1 MTNTVR
7 VRFAPSPTGYLHVGG
22 ARTALFN
29 WLFAR
34 QHNGA
39 FILRIED
46 TDRKRYEPEAVGNI
60 LESLRWLGLEWDEGP
75 EVGGDYGPYYQSQR
89 LDIYQK
95 YAQQLVDSGHAYRCY
110 CSPERLALTREER
123 RRRGEPNLGYDRH
136 CRYLTAKQRAEYE
149 AQGIVPVVRLKVPLE
164 GQTSFHDV
172 LHGDITVDNA
182 RLDDLVLLKSDG
194 YPTYH
199 LGTVVDDTLM
209 KITHIMRAD
218 EWLPSVPKHVL
229 LYDAFGWEIPVYA
242 HLPVILAPTGKGKL
256 SKRHGGVAVH
266 EFRQQGYLPEAM
278 VNFLALVGWA
288 YDDKT
293 EFFTR
298 QELIEKF
305 GLDGVNKSPA
315 AFSYDK
321 LEWMNGVYIRRL
333 SLSLA
338 EIGAVQ
344 AVSVAD
350 SLSLAETGA
359 VQVHVPVADSLSL
372 DERIV
377 PFLATGLG
385 MSEKDIRK
393 RKETREIVPLIQ
405 ERLKKLADVVEWAD
419 FFFVDRITYDPS
431 LLVGKKMTAA
441 ESLAAL
447 RKARE
452 TLAALPDFEEATL
465 EEALR
470 ALVEELGLKAGQF
483 FGIIRVAA
491 TGKKVAPP
499 LFGTLRI
506 LGRERVLERL
516 DDAEEVLE
524 GLSSET

>member
-22 ARTALFN
+22 ARTALFT

-75 EVGGDYGPYYQSQR
+75 EVGGDYGPYFQSQR

-95 YAQQLVDSGHAYRCY
+95 YAQQLMDNGHAYRCY
-110 CSPERLALTREER
+110 CSPERLVLMREEQ
-123 RRRGEPNLGYDRH
+123 RRRGESIGYDRH
-136 CRYLTAKQRAEYE
+136 CRFLTAKERDEYE

-182 RLDDLVLLKSDG
+182 SLDDLVLLKSDG

-199 LGTVVDDTLM
+199 LGNVVDDTLM
-209 KITHIMRAD
+209 QITHIMRAD

-229 LYDAFGWEIPVYA
+229 LYDAFGWAIPIYA
-242 HLPVILAPTGKGKL
+242 HLPIILSPTGKGKL
-256 SKRHGGVAVH
+256 SKRHGGVAVR
-266 EFRQQGYLPEAM
+266 EFRQEGYLPEAM
-278 VNFLALVGWA
+278 VNFLARVGWA

-305 GLDGVNKSPA
+305 SLEGVNKSPA
-315 AFSYDK
+315 TFSYDK
-321 LEWMNGVYIRRL
+321 LAWMNGVYIRELSQDALYERL
-333 SLSLA
+333 
-338 EIGAVQ
+338 I
-344 AVSVAD
+344 
-350 SLSLAETGA
+350 
-359 VQVHVPVADSLSL
+359 
-372 DERIV
+372 
-377 PFLATGLG
+377 PFLANGLG
-385 MSEKDIRK
+385 MEERDLRK
-393 RKETREIVPLIQ
+393 RNEAREIVPLIQ
-405 ERLKKLADVVEWAD
+405 ERLKKLTDAAEWVD
-419 FFFVDRITYDPS
+419 FVFVDRISYGPS

-452 TLAALPDFEEATL
+452 TLAALSDLEEETL
-465 EEALR
+465 EGAHRPL
-470 ALVEELGLKAGQF
+470 ADELGLKAGQL
-483 FGIIRVAA
+483 FGIIRVAV
-491 TGKKVAPP
+491 TGKRVAPP
-499 LFGTLRI
+499 LFGTLSV
-506 LGRERVLERL
+506 LGRERVLQRL
-516 DDAEEVLE
+516 DHAEEALE
-524 GLSSET
+524 DHQTSEIC

>member
-1 MTNTVR
+1 MSNTVR

-34 QHNGA
+34 QHNGV

-89 LDIYQK
+89 LDLYQK

-110 CSPERLALTREER
+110 CSPERLTLMREEQ
-123 RRRGEPNLGYDRH
+123 RRRGEPDVGYDRH
-136 CRYLTAKQRAEYE
+136 CRYLTAKQRDEYE
-149 AQGIVPVVRLKVPLE
+149 AQGIVPVVRLMVPLE

-172 LHGDITVDNA
+172 LHGDTTVDNA

-199 LGTVVDDTLM
+199 LANVVDDHLM
-209 KITHIMRAD
+209 EITHIMRAD

-242 HLPVILAPTGKGKL
+242 HLPIILAPTGKGKL
-256 SKRHGGVAVH
+256 SKRHGGVAVR
-266 EFRQQGYLPEAM
+266 EFRREGYLPAAM
-278 VNFLALVGWA
+278 VNFLARVGWA

-305 GLDGVNKSPA
+305 SLEGVNKSPA

-321 LEWMNGVYIRRL
+321 LEWMDGVYIRQL
-333 SLSLA
+333 GTDDLA
-338 EIGAVQ
+338 ER
-344 AVSVAD
+344 
-350 SLSLAETGA
+350 LLPFLTGA
-359 VQVHVPVADSLSL
+359 GLPADRATVR
-372 DERIV
+372 RIV
-377 PFLATGLG
+377 PL
-385 MSEKDIRK
+385 
-393 RKETREIVPLIQ
+393 VQ
-405 ERLKKLADVVEWAD
+405 ERLKKLAEVVEWTD
-419 FFFVDRITYDPS
+419 FFFTAELNYAPQ
-431 LLVGKKMTAA
+431 LLVAKKMTAE

-452 TLAALPDFEEATL
+452 TLAALPDFEEKTL
-465 EEALR
+465 EQTLR
-470 ALVEELGLKAGQF
+470 ALVEELGLKAGQL
-483 FGIIRVAA
+483 FGIIRVAV

-499 LFGTLRI
+499 LFGTLSI
-506 LGRERVLERL
+506 LGRERALERL
-516 DDAEEVLE
+516 DHAEEVLE
-524 GLSSET
+524 G

>member
-1 MTNTVR
+1 MTNTIR

-75 EVGGDYGPYYQSQR
+75 EVGGDYGPYFQSQR
-89 LDIYQK
+89 LDLYQK
-95 YAQQLVDSGHAYRCY
+95 YAQQLIDSGHAYRCY
-110 CSPERLALTREER
+110 CSPERLGQTREER

-136 CRYLTAKQRAEYE
+136 CRYLTARERDEYE
-149 AQGIVPVVRLKVPLE
+149 AQGIVTVVRLKVPLE

-182 RLDDLVLLKSDG
+182 SLDDLVLLKSDG

-199 LGTVVDDTLM
+199 LANVVDDHLM
-209 KITHIMRAD
+209 EISHIMRAD

-266 EFRQQGYLPEAM
+266 EFRREGYLPEAM

-293 EFFTR
+293 EFFTC
-298 QELIEKF
+298 QELIERF
-305 GLDGVNKSPA
+305 DLEGVSKSPA

-321 LEWMNGVYIRRL
+321 LEWMNGVYIRQLTQDDLYERL
-333 SLSLA
+333 L
-338 EIGAVQ
+338 
-344 AVSVAD
+344 
-350 SLSLAETGA
+350 
-359 VQVHVPVADSLSL
+359 
-372 DERIV
+372 
-377 PFLATGLG
+377 PFLAGGLG
-385 MSEKDIRK
+385 VEESELRE
-393 RKETREIVPLIQ
+393 REETREIVPLIQ
-405 ERLKKLADVVEWAD
+405 ERVKKLTDAVELVD
-419 FFFVDRITYDPS
+419 FFFVDRISCDPA

-447 RKARE
+447 RKARG
-452 TLAALPDFEEATL
+452 TLAALPNFDEETL

-470 ALVEELGLKAGQF
+470 ALVEELGLKARQL

-499 LFGTLRI
+499 LFGTLSV
-506 LGRERVLERL
+506 LGRERVLKRL
-516 DDAEEVLE
+516 DYAEQALE
-524 GLSSET
+524 GVVGP

>member
-1 MTNTVR
+1 MSNNPVR

-34 QHNGA
+34 KHNGA

-46 TDRKRYEPEAVGNI
+46 TDRTRYEPEAVQNI
-60 LESLRWLGLEWDEGP
+60 MDSLRWMGLEWDEGP
-75 EVGGDYGPYYQSQR
+75 EVGGDYGPYFQSQR
-89 LDIYQK
+89 LDLYQK
-95 YAQQLVDSGHAYRCY
+95 YAQQLVDGGHAYRCY
-110 CSPERLALTREER
+110 CSPERLALMREEQ
-123 RRRGEPNLGYDRH
+123 RRRGEPIGYDRH

-172 LHGDITVDNA
+172 IHGDTTVDNA

-199 LGTVVDDTLM
+199 LANVVDDTLM
-209 KITHIMRAD
+209 QITHIMRAD

-229 LYDAFGWEIPVYA
+229 LYQAFGWEIPVYA

-266 EFRQQGYLPEAM
+266 EFRREGYLSEAM
-278 VNFLALVGWA
+278 VNFLSLVGWA

-305 GLDGVNKSPA
+305 SLEGVSKSPA

-321 LEWMNGVYIRRL
+321 LEWMNGVYIRELSQDALYERL
-333 SLSLA
+333 
-338 EIGAVQ
+338 I
-344 AVSVAD
+344 
-350 SLSLAETGA
+350 
-359 VQVHVPVADSLSL
+359 
-372 DERIV
+372 
-377 PFLATGLG
+377 PFLASGLG
-385 MSEKDIRK
+385 MEERELRE

-405 ERLKKLADVVEWAD
+405 ERVKKLTDAVEFVD
-419 FFFVDRITYDPS
+419 FFFVDQINYEPS

-447 RKARE
+447 RQARE
-452 TLAALPDFEEATL
+452 TLAALPDFEEETL
-465 EEALR
+465 ETALR
-470 ALVEELGLKAGQF
+470 ALVEELGLKARQL
-483 FGIIRVAA
+483 FGIIRVAV

-499 LFGTLRI
+499 LFGTLSV

-516 DDAEEVLE
+516 GKAGEAFDIDDKVLHNMPTM
-524 GLSSET
+524 GG

>member
-1 MTNTVR
+1 MTKTVR

-34 QHNGA
+34 KHNGA

-46 TDRKRYEPEAVGNI
+46 TDRTRYEPEAVQNI
-60 LESLRWLGLEWDEGP
+60 MDSLRWLGLEWDEGP

-89 LDIYQK
+89 LDLYQK

-123 RRRGEPNLGYDRH
+123 RSRGEPNLGYDRH
-136 CRYLTAKQRAEYE
+136 CRYLTAKERAEYE

-172 LHGDITVDNA
+172 LHGDTTVDNA
-182 RLDDLVLLKSDG
+182 SLDDLVLLKSDG

-199 LGTVVDDTLM
+199 LANVVDDHLM
-209 KITHIMRAD
+209 EISHIMRAD

-266 EFRQQGYLPEAM
+266 EFRREGYLPEAM

-305 GLDGVNKSPA
+305 SLEGVNKSPA

-321 LEWMNGVYIRRL
+321 LEWMNGAYIRQL
-333 SLSLA
+333 GLDDLA
-338 EIGAVQ
+338 ER
-344 AVSVAD
+344 
-350 SLSLAETGA
+350 LMPFLTGA
-359 VQVHVPVADSLSL
+359 GLPADLATVQ
-372 DERIV
+372 RIV
-377 PFLATGLG
+377 PL
-385 MSEKDIRK
+385 
-393 RKETREIVPLIQ
+393 VQ
-405 ERLKKLADVVEWAD
+405 ERLKKLVEVVEWTD
-419 FFFVDRITYDPS
+419 FFFTADFDYDPQ
-431 LLVGKKMTAA
+431 LLIGKKMSAE

-452 TLAALPDFEEATL
+452 TLAALPDFEEETL

-470 ALVEELGLKAGQF
+470 TLVEELGLKAGPL

-499 LFGTLRI
+499 LFGTLSV
-506 LGRERVLERL
+506 LGRERVLERM
-516 DDAEEVLE
+516 DYAEEALA
-524 GLSSET
+524 GLVSQT

>member
-1 MTNTVR
+1 MEERMTNTVR

-34 QHNGA
+34 KHTGA

-89 LDIYQK
+89 LDIYQE
-95 YAQQLVDSGHAYRCY
+95 YARKLVESGYAYYCY
-110 CSPERLALTREER
+110 CSPERLAQVREEQ
-123 RRRGEPNLGYDRH
+123 RRRGEPDLGYDRH
-136 CRYLTAKQRAEYE
+136 CRYLTAKERAEYE

-199 LGTVVDDTLM
+199 LANVVDDTLM
-209 KITHIMRAD
+209 QITHVMRAD
-218 EWLPSVPKHVL
+218 EWLPSVPKHIL
-229 LYDAFGWEIPVYA
+229 MYQAFGWEPSVFA
-242 HLPVILAPTGKGKL
+242 HLPIILAPEGKGKL
-256 SKRHGGVAVH
+256 SKRHGAVSVL
-266 EFRQQGYLPEAM
+266 EFRRQGYLPEAM
-278 VNFLALVGWA
+278 VNFLARVGWA

-293 EFFTR
+293 ELFTR

-305 GLDGVNKSPA
+305 SLEGVNKSPA

-321 LEWMNGVYIRRL
+321 LEWMNGVYIRQL
-333 SLSLA
+333 GLDDLA
-338 EIGAVQ
+338 ER
-344 AVSVAD
+344 
-350 SLSLAETGA
+350 LMPFLTGA
-359 VQVHVPVADSLSL
+359 GLPADLPTMR
-372 DERIV
+372 RI
-377 PFLATGLG
+377 A
-385 MSEKDIRK
+385 
-393 RKETREIVPLIQ
+393 PLVQ
-405 ERLKKLADVVEWAD
+405 ERLKKLTDAMEWVD
-419 FFFVDRITYDPS
+419 FFFVDQISYEPS

-452 TLAALPDFEEATL
+452 TLAALPDFQEGTL
-465 EEALR
+465 EKALR
-470 ALVEELGLKAGQF
+470 ALADQLGLKDRQL

-491 TGKKVAPP
+491 TGKSVAPP
-499 LFGTLRI
+499 LFGTLSI

-516 DDAEEVLE
+516 DYAEQALENVIRDA
-524 GLSSET
+524 

>member
-1 MTNTVR
+1 MSNTVR

-29 WLFAR
+29 WLFA
-34 QHNGA
+34 HHYDGS
-39 FILRIED
+39 FILRMED
-46 TDRKRYEPEAVGNI
+46 TDRTRYQPEALADIMEG
-60 LESLRWLGLEWDEGP
+60 LRWLGLEWDEGP

-89 LDIYQK
+89 LDLYQK

-110 CSPERLALTREER
+110 CSPERLTLMREEQ

-136 CRYLTAKQRAEYE
+136 CRYLTAKQRDEYE
-149 AQGIVPVVRLKVPLE
+149 AQGIVPVVRLMVPLE

-172 LHGDITVDNA
+172 LHGDTTVDNA

-199 LGTVVDDTLM
+199 LANVVDDHLM
-209 KITHIMRAD
+209 EITHIMRAD

-242 HLPVILAPTGKGKL
+242 HLPIILAPTGKGKL
-256 SKRHGGVAVH
+256 SKRHGGVAVR
-266 EFRQQGYLPEAM
+266 EFRREGYLPAAM
-278 VNFLALVGWA
+278 VNFLARVGWA

-305 GLDGVNKSPA
+305 SLEGVNKSPA

-321 LEWMNGVYIRRL
+321 LEWMDGVYIRQL
-333 SLSLA
+333 GTDDLA
-338 EIGAVQ
+338 ER
-344 AVSVAD
+344 
-350 SLSLAETGA
+350 LLPFLTGA
-359 VQVHVPVADSLSL
+359 GLPADLATVR
-372 DERIV
+372 RIV
-377 PFLATGLG
+377 PL
-385 MSEKDIRK
+385 
-393 RKETREIVPLIQ
+393 VQ
-405 ERLKKLADVVEWAD
+405 ERLKKLAEVVEWTD
-419 FFFVDRITYDPS
+419 FFFTAELNYAPQ
-431 LLVGKKMTAA
+431 LLVAKKMTAE

-452 TLAALPDFEEATL
+452 TLAALPDFEEKTL
-465 EEALR
+465 EQTLR
-470 ALVEELGLKAGQF
+470 ALVEELGLKAGQL
-483 FGIIRVAA
+483 FGIIRVAV

-499 LFGTLRI
+499 LFGTLSI
-506 LGRERVLERL
+506 LGRERALERL
-516 DDAEEVLE
+516 DHAEEVLE
-524 GLSSET
+524 G

>member
-46 TDRKRYEPEAVGNI
+46 TDRKRYEPEAVGSI

-110 CSPERLALTREER
+110 CSPERLDHIREEQR
-123 RRRGEPNLGYDRH
+123 RRDEPIGYDRH
-136 CRYLTAKQRAEYE
+136 CRYLTAKERAEYE

-182 RLDDLVLLKSDG
+182 SLDDLVLLKSDG

-199 LGTVVDDTLM
+199 LANVVDDTLM
-209 KITHIMRAD
+209 QITHIMRAD
-218 EWLPSVPKHVL
+218 EWLPSVPKHIL
-229 LYDAFGWEIPVYA
+229 MYHAFGWKPSVFA
-242 HLPVILAPTGKGKL
+242 HLPIILSPTGEGKL
-256 SKRHGGVAVH
+256 SKRHGGVAVR
-266 EFRQQGYLPEAM
+266 EFRQEGYLPEAM

-305 GLDGVNKSPA
+305 SLEGVNKSPA

-321 LEWMNGVYIRRL
+321 LEWMNGVYIRELSQDVLYERL
-333 SLSLA
+333 
-338 EIGAVQ
+338 I
-344 AVSVAD
+344 
-350 SLSLAETGA
+350 
-359 VQVHVPVADSLSL
+359 
-372 DERIV
+372 
-377 PFLATGLG
+377 PFLVSGLG
-385 MSEKDIRK
+385 MEEGELRE
-393 RKETREIVPLIQ
+393 RKEAREIVPLIR
-405 ERLKKLADVVEWAD
+405 ERLKKLTDVVEWVD
-419 FFFVDRITYDPS
+419 FFFADQISYDPS

-441 ESLAAL
+441 ESLVAL

-452 TLAALPDFEEATL
+452 TLAALPDFEEDTL
-465 EEALR
+465 ERALR
-470 ALVEELGLKAGQF
+470 ALAEELGLKAGQL
-483 FGIIRVAA
+483 FGIVRVAA

-499 LFGTLRI
+499 LFGTLSV

-516 DDAEEVLE
+516 GDAEGALEDLQTSEVSL
-524 GLSSET
+524 

>member
-1 MTNTVR
+1 MTNTIR

-34 QHNGA
+34 RHDGV

-46 TDRKRYEPEAVGNI
+46 TDRTRYEPEAVQNI
-60 LESLRWLGLEWDEGP
+60 MDSLRWLGLEWDEGP
-75 EVGGDYGPYYQSQR
+75 EVGGDYGPYFQSQR
-89 LDIYQK
+89 LDLYQK

-110 CSPERLALTREER
+110 CSPERLAQTREER
-123 RRRGEPNLGYDRH
+123 RRRGEPNLGYDRR
-136 CRYLTAKQRAEYE
+136 CRYLTARERAEYE

-172 LHGDITVDNA
+172 LHGDTTVDNA

-199 LGTVVDDTLM
+199 LANVVDDHLM
-209 KITHIMRAD
+209 EISHIMRAD

-229 LYDAFGWEIPVYA
+229 LYDAFGWEIPIYA

-266 EFRQQGYLPEAM
+266 DFRQQGYLPEAM

-305 GLDGVNKSPA
+305 SLEGVNKSPA

-321 LEWMNGVYIRRL
+321 LEWMNGVYIRQLPQDALYKRL
-333 SLSLA
+333 
-338 EIGAVQ
+338 I
-344 AVSVAD
+344 
-350 SLSLAETGA
+350 
-359 VQVHVPVADSLSL
+359 
-372 DERIV
+372 
-377 PFLATGLG
+377 PFLASGLG
-385 MSEKDIRK
+385 TGEKELRE
-393 RKETREIVPLIQ
+393 RKETRGIVPLIQ
-405 ERLKKLADVVEWAD
+405 ERLKKLTDAVELVD
-419 FFFVDRITYDPS
+419 FFFVDRISYDPA

-452 TLAALPDFEEATL
+452 TLAALPDFEEKTL
-465 EEALR
+465 ETALR
-470 ALVEELGLKAGQF
+470 ALVEELGLKAGQL
-483 FGIIRVAA
+483 FGIIRVAT

-499 LFGTLRI
+499 LFGTLSV

-516 DDAEEVLE
+516 DNAGEVLA
-524 GLSSET
+524 GLVSQT

>member
-22 ARTALFN
+22 ARTAFFN

-34 QHNGA
+34 RHDGV

-46 TDRKRYEPEAVGNI
+46 TDRTRYEPGAVQNI
-60 LESLRWLGLEWDEGP
+60 MDSLRWLGLEWDEGP
-75 EVGGDYGPYYQSQR
+75 EVGGDYGPYFQSQR

-95 YAQQLVDSGHAYRCY
+95 YAQQLVDGGHAYHCY
-110 CSPERLALTREER
+110 CSPERLAQTREER

-136 CRYLTAKQRAEYE
+136 CRYLTARERAEYE
-149 AQGIVPVVRLKVPLE
+149 DQGIVPVVRLLVPLE

-172 LHGDITVDNA
+172 LHGDTTVDNA

-199 LGTVVDDTLM
+199 LANVVDDHLM
-209 KITHIMRAD
+209 EISHIMRAD

-229 LYDAFGWEIPVYA
+229 LYDAFGWEIPIYA

-266 EFRQQGYLPEAM
+266 EFRRQGYLPEAM

-305 GLDGVNKSPA
+305 SLEGVNKSPA

-321 LEWMNGVYIRRL
+321 LEWMNGAYIRQL
-333 SLSLA
+333 GPDDLA
-338 EIGAVQ
+338 ERLVPF
-344 AVSVAD
+344 
-350 SLSLAETGA
+350 LTGA
-359 VQVHVPVADSLSL
+359 GLPADLATVQ
-372 DERIV
+372 RIV
-377 PFLATGLG
+377 PL
-385 MSEKDIRK
+385 
-393 RKETREIVPLIQ
+393 VQ
-405 ERLKKLADVVEWAD
+405 ERLKKLAEVIEWTD
-419 FFFVDRITYDPS
+419 FFFTADLNYDPQ
-431 LLVGKKMTAA
+431 LLIGKKMTAE

-452 TLAALPDFEEATL
+452 TLVALPDFDEETL

-470 ALVEELGLKAGQF
+470 TLVEELGLKAGPL

-499 LFGTLRI
+499 LFGTLSV
-506 LGRERVLERL
+506 LGREWVLERMG
-516 DDAEEVLE
+516 DAEEALA
-524 GLSSET
+524 GLVSQA

>member
-34 QHNGA
+34 RHDGV

-46 TDRKRYEPEAVGNI
+46 TDRTRYEPEAVQNI
-60 LESLRWLGLEWDEGP
+60 MESLRWLGLEWDEGP
-75 EVGGDYGPYYQSQR
+75 EVGGDYGPYFQSQR
-89 LDIYQK
+89 LDLYQK

-110 CSPERLALTREER
+110 CSPERLALMREEQ

-136 CRYLTAKQRAEYE
+136 CRHLTARERAEYE
-149 AQGIVPVVRLKVPLE
+149 ARGIVPVVRLKVPLE

-172 LHGDITVDNA
+172 LHGDTTVDNA

-199 LGTVVDDTLM
+199 LANVVDDHLM
-209 KITHIMRAD
+209 EISHIMRAD

-305 GLDGVNKSPA
+305 SLEGVNKSPA

-321 LEWMNGVYIRRL
+321 LGWMNGVYIRELSQNDLYERL
-333 SLSLA
+333 
-338 EIGAVQ
+338 I
-344 AVSVAD
+344 
-350 SLSLAETGA
+350 
-359 VQVHVPVADSLSL
+359 
-372 DERIV
+372 
-377 PFLATGLG
+377 PFLAIGLG
-385 MSEKDIRK
+385 MKEEELRE

-405 ERLKKLADVVEWAD
+405 ERLKKLTDAVELVD
-419 FFFVDRITYDPS
+419 FFFVDQISYDPS
-431 LLVGKKMTAA
+431 LLVGKKMTAE

-452 TLAALPDFEEATL
+452 TLAALLNFDEETL

-470 ALVEELGLKAGQF
+470 TLVGELDLKVGPL

-499 LFGTLRI
+499 LFGTLSV

-516 DDAEEVLE
+516 DDAEEALA
-524 GLSSET
+524 GLVSQT

>member
-34 QHNGA
+34 HHNGT

-46 TDRKRYEPEAVGNI
+46 TDRKRYEPEAVGSI
-60 LESLRWLGLEWDEGP
+60 LQSLRWLGLEWDEGP

-89 LDIYQK
+89 LALYQK
-95 YAQQLVDSGHAYRCY
+95 YAQQLVDDGHAYRCY

-123 RRRGEPNLGYDRH
+123 RSRGEPNLGYDRH
-136 CRYLTAKQRAEYE
+136 CRYLTARERAEYE

-172 LHGDITVDNA
+172 LHGDTIVDNA

-199 LGTVVDDTLM
+199 LANVVDDHLM
-209 KITHIMRAD
+209 EISHIMRAD

-229 LYDAFGWEIPVYA
+229 LYDAFGWEIPIYA
-242 HLPVILAPTGKGKL
+242 HLPIILSPTGKGKL
-256 SKRHGGVAVH
+256 SKRHGAVSPVGTNHRGVAVH

-288 YDDKT
+288 YDNKT

-298 QELIEKF
+298 QELIEEF
-305 GLDGVNKSPA
+305 DLAGVSKSPA

-321 LEWMNGVYIRRL
+321 LEWMNGVYIRALSQDALYERL
-333 SLSLA
+333 
-338 EIGAVQ
+338 I
-344 AVSVAD
+344 
-350 SLSLAETGA
+350 
-359 VQVHVPVADSLSL
+359 
-372 DERIV
+372 
-377 PFLATGLG
+377 PFLASGLG
-385 MSEKDIRK
+385 MEERELRE
-393 RKETREIVPLIQ
+393 RKEAREVVPLIQ
-405 ERLKKLADVVEWAD
+405 ERLKKLTEAAEWVD
-419 FFFVDRITYDPS
+419 FFFVDQISYEPA

-452 TLAALPDFEEATL
+452 TLAALPDFDEETL
-465 EEALR
+465 EKALR
-470 ALVEELGLKAGQF
+470 ALVEELGLKAGQL
-483 FGIIRVAA
+483 FGVIRVAA

-499 LFGTLRI
+499 LFGTLSV

-516 DDAEEVLE
+516 DKA
-524 GLSSET
+524 SESI

>member
-1 MTNTVR
+1 MSKQTVR

-34 QHNGA
+34 KHNGA

-89 LDIYQK
+89 LGIYQK
-95 YAQQLVDSGHAYRCY
+95 YAQQLVDSGHAYYCY
-110 CSPERLALTREER
+110 CSPERLAQVREEQ
-123 RRRGEPNLGYDRH
+123 RRRGEPDVGYDRH
-136 CRYLTAKQRAEYE
+136 CRYLTAKQRNEYE
-149 AQGIVPVVRLKVPLE
+149 ARGIVPVVRLKVPLE

-199 LGTVVDDTLM
+199 LGNVVDDTLM
-209 KITHIMRAD
+209 QITHIMRAD
-218 EWLPSVPKHVL
+218 EWLPSIPKHIL
-229 LYDAFGWEIPVYA
+229 LYQAFGWEIPVYA
-242 HLPVILAPTGKGKL
+242 HLPIILSPTGKGKL

-266 EFRQQGYLPEAM
+266 EFQQEGYLPEAM

-305 GLDGVNKSPA
+305 SLEGVNKSPA

-321 LEWMNGVYIRRL
+321 LEWMNGVYVRQL
-333 SLSLA
+333 GLDDLA
-338 EIGAVQ
+338 ER
-344 AVSVAD
+344 
-350 SLSLAETGA
+350 LMPFLTGA
-359 VQVHVPVADSLSL
+359 GLPADLSTVR
-372 DERIV
+372 RIV
-377 PFLATGLG
+377 PL
-385 MSEKDIRK
+385 
-393 RKETREIVPLIQ
+393 VQ
-405 ERLKKLADVVEWAD
+405 ERLKKLTDAVEWVD
-419 FFFVDRITYDPS
+419 FFFADQISYDPS

-441 ESLAAL
+441 ESLVAL

-452 TLAALPDFEEATL
+452 TLAALPDFEEEML
-465 EEALR
+465 ERALR
-470 ALVEELGLKAGQF
+470 ALVEQLGLKAGQL

-499 LFGTLRI
+499 LFGTLSV

-516 DDAEEVLE
+516 DKALE
-524 GLSSET
+524 MLRGI